1 MIISLTNRNKDGL
14 FLGTTGKGAFMEDYV
29 LRVLEAD
36 NPWLLNEKLDEWIRL
51 FLPRQFIPRDTV
63 LRPDQ
68 RVCLVVGPRQVG
80 KSTLIWKYLSET
92 EKPFLFLNC
101 EEPALRQW
109 LTSPALAWDD
119 ICKLVAV
126 PVPLFFEE
134 IQRLPEAGLFL
145 KGLVD
150 RRVGV
155 PIFATGSSSFHLESK
170 TRESLAGRA
179 VRHQMLPLSLSE
191 MTQHLGGAEIMIL
204 KHLKNQMQTMLCYG
218 GYPTVVLSQD
228 PEKELAGLVEAFII
242 RDASDRFR
250 VRYPAAFRKVLELAA
265 SQIGNLCNFS
275 EWSAHAGISNDTA
288 SEYTNL
294 LQETHIVRLL
304 RPFVGGKRAEITR
317 TPKVYFIDNGI
328 RNIVFGGF
336 QPVHNRPDRGAL
348 WENFAFTEIYKSI
361 NPVLDSIG
369 YWRSKAGAEVDFII
383 QHQGRIVACE
393 IKAGDLR
400 GKIPRGSRSF
410 IDAYQPEVFLA
421 VSSDSSPSIKLGKTD
436 VQFIRLFE
444 LGKAIREWIAT

>member
-1 MIISLTNRNKDGL
+1 
-14 FLGTTGKGAFMEDYV
+14 MEAYV

-36 NPWLLNEKLDEWIRL
+36 NAWMLNKTLDEWFNL
-51 FLPRQFIPRDTV
+51 FLPRPFIPRDTA
-63 LRPDQ
+63 LMPDH

-92 EKPFLFLNC
+92 GKPFLFLNC

-109 LTSPALAWDD
+109 LTSPALVWED
-119 ICKLVAV
+119 ICKLVDS

-145 KGLVD
+145 KGLID

-155 PIFATGSSSFHLESK
+155 PVFATGSSSFHLESK

-191 MTQHLGGAEIMIL
+191 MTQHVKGPEISIL
-204 KHLKNQMQTMLCYG
+204 RDLKNQMQKMLRYG
-218 GYPTVVLSQD
+218 GYPTVMLASS
-228 PEKELAGLVEAFII
+228 PERELAGLVESIII

-275 EWSAHAGISNDTA
+275 EWSAHAGISNDTV
-288 SEYTNL
+288 SEYTHL
-294 LQETHIVRLL
+294 LQETHIVRLV
-304 RPFVGGKRAEITR
+304 RPFVGGKRAEITS
-317 TPKVYFIDNGI
+317 TPKVYFVDNGI
-328 RNIVFGGF
+328 RNVVFGGF
-336 QPVHNRPDRGAL
+336 QPVDKRPDRGAL

-369 YWRSKAGAEVDFII
+369 YWRSKGGAEVDFII
-383 QHQGRIVACE
+383 QHQGRMVACE
-393 IKAGDLR
+393 IKAGALR
-400 GKIPRGSRSF
+400 GKIPRASRSF
-410 IDAYQPEVFLA
+410 IDAYGPELFIA
-421 VSSDSSPSIKLGKTD
+421 VSGDSTPSMYIDKTE
-436 VQFIRLFE
+436 VRFIQLFE
-444 LGKAIREWIAT
+444 LGKTIREWIEG

>member
-1 MIISLTNRNKDGL
+1 
-14 FLGTTGKGAFMEDYV
+14 MEEYV

-36 NPWLLNEKLDEWIRL
+36 NPWLLNEKLDEWVRL
-51 FLPRQFIPRDTV
+51 FLPRQFIQRDTV
-63 LRPDQ
+63 LVHDH

-92 EKPFLFLNC
+92 DKPFLFLNC
-101 EEPALRQW
+101 EEPALREW
-109 LTSPALAWDD
+109 LTSPALVWDD
-119 ICKLVAV
+119 IRKLADV

-150 RRVGV
+150 RRVGIPV
-155 PIFATGSSSFHLESK
+155 FATGSSSFDLESK

-191 MTQHLGGAEIMIL
+191 ITRQVEGTEIMISRQIN
-204 KHLKNQMQTMLCYG
+204 NQMEKMLCYG
-218 GYPTVVLSQD
+218 GYPTVVLASA
-228 PEKELAGLVEAFII
+228 PEKELAGLVESFII

-265 SQIGNLCNFS
+265 SQVGNLCNFS
-275 EWSAHAGISNDTA
+275 EWSAHAGISNDTV
-288 SEYTNL
+288 SEYTHL
-294 LQETHIVRLL
+294 LQETHIVRLV
-304 RPFVGGKRAEITR
+304 RPFVGGKRAEITS

-328 RNIVFGGF
+328 RNILFGGF
-336 QPVHNRPDRGAL
+336 QPVHKRPDRGPL

-383 QHQGRIVACE
+383 QHQGRIAACE
-393 IKAGDLR
+393 IKAGDSR

-410 IDAYQPEVFLA
+410 IEAYQPELFVA
-421 VSSDSSPSIKLGKTD
+421 VSSVSLPSMRLGETE
-436 VQFIRLFE
+436 VRFIRLFE
-444 LGKAIREWIAT
+444 LGKTIREWIAAYD